1 MCDRLNTHAS
11 VEPFIIATN
20 RNLSVVHP
28 IHKLLLPHYRNTMNI
43 NANARN
49 MLINAGGIIEST
61 YLFGSYSMELSS
73 DVYKDWVFPDQGL
86 PNDLI
91 KR

>member
-1 MCDRLNTHAS
+1 
-11 VEPFIIATN
+11 
-20 RNLSVVHP
+20 
-28 IHKLLLPHYRNTMNI
+28 MNI
-43 NANARN
+43 NANARDV
-49 MLINAGGIIEST
+49 LIKAGGIIEST